1 MNDPIA
7 KRLRDLLQIT
17 MILRES
23 IDELLNGLSKQ
34 IERESAGTIHA
45 ASTVRPRG
53 RSR

>member
-1 MNDPIA
+1 MDDPIA

-17 MILRES
+17 MNLREN

-34 IERESAGTIHA
+34 IERESAGTIDS
-45 ASTVRPRG
+45 ASAMRPRR